1 MRESSNE
8 IETGLLMLNDQTKN
22 VFTEMADN
30 ECATSLHR
38 FRRAKPREL

>member
-30 ECATSLHR
+30 ECATSLHH
-38 FRRAKPREL
+38 FRGA